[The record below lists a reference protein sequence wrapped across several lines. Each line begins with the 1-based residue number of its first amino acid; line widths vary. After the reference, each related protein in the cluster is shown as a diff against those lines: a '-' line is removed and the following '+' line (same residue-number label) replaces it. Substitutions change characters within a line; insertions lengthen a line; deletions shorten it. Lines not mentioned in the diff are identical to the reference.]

1 MIGSCIAEF
10 TRNKEHTPSKNPNL
24 NTYKTNYNEKFK
36 YICIWYDWLMYCWV
50 TRNHEHTYSIISKT
64 LESKLI
70 CIPIYITHTHKYE
83 YNYPY
88 MWKKEICSC
97 SSEIREKNPL
107 LKLYYMLIKYTI
119 ALGRFAISSIT
130 DKPPVANP

>member
-1 MIGSCIAEF
+1 
-10 TRNKEHTPSKNPNL
+10 
-24 NTYKTNYNEKFK
+24 
-36 YICIWYDWLMYCWV
+36 MYCWV

-70 CIPIYITHTHKYE
+70 RIPIYITHTHKYE

-107 LKLYYMLIKYTI
+107 LKLYYMLIKYYCFGKI
-119 ALGRFAISSIT
+119 CNIQHNWQAPSGQSLEKAQLEAYYIT
-130 DKPPVANP
+130 LKKIYPKKQKKKKF